1 MPKCPQCGDENH
13 IYGRAD
19 VRWDPGLN
27 VWSVGDVEEQLEC
40 TECDESF
47 YYGEAGFDQLPEL
60 DLVEEA

>member
-13 IYGRAD
+13 IYAKAD
-19 VRWDPGLN
+19 IRWENGAWE
-27 VWSVGDVEEQLEC
+27 VSHIEEQLEC